1 MKTKEILMFCVSAL
15 LVIACGDDDTKEGTD
30 GNNSDSKFTPQELV
44 VKGNVE
50 KGPFISGSMI
60 TMQPLNQKMKATG
73 SSYTA
78 TITNDD
84 GSFTFNPEKFE
95 EPYARLSVNGYFY
108 NEYKGKLSN
117 GQITLQSVVDLK
129 DKSSVNVNLLTHLK
143 YQRVMN
149 LIEDGKNF
157 TTANKQAQ
165 EELLKCFSLQS
176 LNTTDVSQFS
186 IAAGTDESAALIV
199 TSALLLGKRS
209 EAEFT
214 EYLAKLCADFAEDG
228 EFNESH
234 QKGIQEER
242 LALYNKLDSI
252 SRNLVKRY
260 QELGRQIEVKPLKNY
275 VDWNND
281 GILGNESHDPS
292 KPITLSKTEIQ
303 APMEGGTYEVTFTSD
318 VPLYLEPQLED
329 AYPNSASV
337 ESVYSGPMTGGYM
350 TTEKSLK
357 DNTLTIT
364 VKEAEWQNSSN
375 AVIYLYDY
383 MGNEVAKIK
392 ISQAGNPEG
401 KWLNDN
407 GRYLFNMIGEF
418 LMARYARYD
427 FRELYRAAQYGLS
440 NNDISIYH
448 LDDVMKTYALLS
460 GTWGAQTRS
469 SYYYRYYWDGFISLD
484 QAIADLQKAIENLEE
499 RSAGNCQ
506 TPEDLA
512 MSSKDVARYA
522 LAYCYLCKDEEQ
534 QAQQLL
540 DIILNEGRCSESTP
554 VLGIGGQSVI
564 GYSDVVRLKNGG
576 NNGDDTVLW

>member
-30 GNNSDSKFTPQELV
+30 GTNSDSKFTPQELV

-281 GILGNESHDPS
+281 GIPGNESHDPS

-303 APMEGGTYEVTFTSD
+303 APMEGG
-318 VPLYLEPQLED
+318 
-329 AYPNSASV
+329 A
-337 ESVYSGPMTGGYM
+337 
-350 TTEKSLK
+350 
-357 DNTLTIT
+357 
-364 VKEAEWQNSSN
+364 
-375 AVIYLYDY
+375 
-383 MGNEVAKIK
+383 
-392 ISQAGNPEG
+392 
-401 KWLNDN
+401 
-407 GRYLFNMIGEF
+407 
-418 LMARYARYD
+418 
-427 FRELYRAAQYGLS
+427 
-440 NNDISIYH
+440 H
-448 LDDVMKTYALLS
+448 
-460 GTWGAQTRS
+460 
-469 SYYYRYYWDGFISLD
+469 
-484 QAIADLQKAIENLEE
+484 
-499 RSAGNCQ
+499 
-506 TPEDLA
+506 
-512 MSSKDVARYA
+512 
-522 LAYCYLCKDEEQ
+522 
-534 QAQQLL
+534 
-540 DIILNEGRCSESTP
+540 
-554 VLGIGGQSVI
+554 
-564 GYSDVVRLKNGG
+564 
-576 NNGDDTVLW
+576 